1 MITRPENWPDLLA
14 NHLQSWRWKEFTW
27 GQTDCV
33 HFTAEWLSI
42 MGHAK
47 PLAGLPE
54 WSSALSAARV
64 FNGLGGFEHAVQ
76 AQMAALELPEIPLA
90 FAMRGDLAIVRIDS
104 DRLAL
109 AIVNGRGAAVRC
121 EHLGVSEIPY
131 LANAVRAWKV

>member
-109 AIVNGRGAAVRC
+109 AIVNGRGAAVRR
-121 EHLGVSEIPY
+121 ENLGVSEIPY
-131 LANAVRAWKV
+131 LAHPVRSGKV